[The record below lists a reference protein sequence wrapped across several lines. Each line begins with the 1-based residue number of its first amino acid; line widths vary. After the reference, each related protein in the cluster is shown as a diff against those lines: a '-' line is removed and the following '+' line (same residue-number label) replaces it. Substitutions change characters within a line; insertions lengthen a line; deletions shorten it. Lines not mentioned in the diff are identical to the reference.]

1 VIALFPNGFITWTV
15 PDSGDPY
22 RMKREEQYDS
32 TTWCVAVERCGHGDR
47 HGDRLSSWAGVFVSV
62 ALGPPALPVYSQP
75 LCPGPGYIWT
85 PGYWAWGPAGYY
97 WVPGTWVLPPQ
108 VGFLWTP
115 GYWAFSAGFYNW
127 HRGYWGPTVGFYGG
141 INYGFGYTGVGYWG
155 GYWHGRDF
163 YYNRVVNNVNIVNIH
178 NVYNRTV
185 INNVNVNRVS
195 YNGGLRGIQAR
206 PTSEQLNAERGRHY
220 DATPAQ
226 LQHEQLARNDRAQFA
241 SVNHGQPTVGAT
253 SRPGDFNARETARAN
268 QPAMNRPT
276 IHANAPNNAR
286 EVPHPAQN
294 NQEARTAT
302 NVPRPPQNS
311 HSQQRPS
318 GTVPRPTNNNQQ
330 ARTSANAPRPG
341 NYAREQ
347 APQARNVPRPAAV
360 QRPPVQQQAR
370 HLNNVARPSAPAY
383 HAASRPPSQHQAA
396 AYRSAPSK
404 GQQEGRRH

>member
-1 VIALFPNGFITWTV
+1 MTRLRGVLLLSVVVLVTA
-15 PDSGDPY
+15 
-22 RMKREEQYDS
+22 
-32 TTWCVAVERCGHGDR
+32 
-47 HGDRLSSWAGVFVSV
+47 LSSWAGAFVSV
-62 ALGPPALPVYSQP
+62 AIGPPALPVYSQP

-108 VGFLWTP
+108 MGFLWTP

-127 HRGYWGPTVGFYGG
+127 HPGYWGPTVGFYGG
-141 INYGFGYTGVGYWG
+141 INYGFGYTGIGYWG

-163 YYNRVVNNVNIVNIH
+163 YYNRAVNNVNVVNVH

-185 INNVNVNRVS
+185 INNVNVNRVG
-195 YNGGLRGIQAR
+195 YNGGPHGIQAR
-206 PTSEQLNAERGRHY
+206 PTSEQLNAERGRHVE
-220 DATPAQ
+220 ATSAQ
-226 LQHEQLARNDRAQFA
+226 VRNEQVARNDRTQFA
-241 SVNHGQPTVGAT
+241 SVNHGQPAVGAT
-253 SRPGDFNARETARAN
+253 SRPGDFNARETARAS

-276 IHANAPNNAR
+276 NHASAPNNAR

-294 NQEARTAT
+294 NLAARTAT
-302 NVPRPPQNS
+302 NVPRPPQNRY
-311 HSQQRPS
+311 SQQRAS
-318 GTVPRPTNNNQQ
+318 GNVPRPTNNNQQ
-330 ARTSANAPRPG
+330 ARGSANAPRPS

-360 QRPPVQQQAR
+360 QRPAEQQLAR
-370 HLNNVARPSAPAY
+370 HVNNGSRPSAPAY

-396 AYRSAPSK
+396 AYRSAPSR